1 MSKIDLLKNAAAGI
15 AVTTG
20 VIMALPVLGAAGAIS
35 ATGAAVAVAIGAG
48 AAIADE
54 HSEKKGK

>member
-1 MSKIDLLKNAAAGI
+1 MSKIDLLKNAAVGI
-15 AVTTG
+15 GVTTG
-20 VIMALPVLGAAGAIS
+20 VIIALPILGAAGAIS

-54 HSEKKGK
+54 HEKKGK